1 MTKPKIRKIKKQPN
15 DTGISG
21 WYKIAENG
29 SKCQKLEENI
39 TSDWLVIGAGFAG
52 LAAARRL
59 HQLRPNDRITLLEA
73 RHVGE
78 GPAGRNS
85 GFMIDLPHDLS
96 SDNYSGEGSEKDNL
110 QTELNREAIRFAAQ
124 AAEDY
129 GISSEVFDPCGKI
142 NGAAT
147 EKGAS
152 HNLDYAKLLEQSGES
167 YEMLDAQAMREVTGS
182 DYYLDGLFTP
192 GTVMIQPAAFVRA
205 VADNL
210 RPHIGIY
217 ENSPVI
223 KLSRQ
228 SSDWL
233 VETPS
238 GSVSA
243 PKIILAVNGHAQSF
257 GYFPGRLMHVF
268 TYASMTRALSS
279 DEVRV
284 LGGQSKWSLTPAD
297 PMGATIRRICGT
309 GGDRI
314 ITRTRFTYDPSME
327 VSQSRVEAVGKTQ
340 IDAFQRRFP
349 MIGTV
354 PMEYVWAGRLCLSFN
369 GVSAFGEVEE
379 NIFSACAQNGL
390 GAAKGTFSG
399 MMAAELATGTHSVYL
414 DHMLAQDPPSRLPP
428 EPFAWLGANAVMR
441 WREWRAGKEA

>member
-1 MTKPKIRKIKKQPN
+1 MTSDKPRTISKQPV

-21 WYKIAENG
+21 WYAVLPEPG
-29 SKCQKLEENI
+29 KCQKLEENI

-59 HQLRPNDRITLLEA
+59 HQLKPKDRITLLEA
-73 RHVGE
+73 RRVGE

-85 GFMIDLPHDLS
+85 GFMIDLPHDLA

-110 QTELNREAIRFAAQ
+110 QTELNREAIRFASE
-124 AAEDY
+124 AADEY
-129 GISSEVFDPCGKI
+129 KLPSEIFDPCGKI

-147 EKGAS
+147 PNGVN
-152 HNLDYAKLLEQSGES
+152 HNLDYAKLLKQSGEA
-167 YEMLDAQAMREVTGS
+167 YEMLDAKAMQDVTGT
-182 DYYLDGLFTP
+182 DYYLGGLFTP

-205 VADNL
+205 IADNL
-210 RPHIGIY
+210 RPHIGLY

-228 SSDWL
+228 GPDWL
-233 VETPS
+233 VETPD

-268 TYASMTRALSS
+268 TYASMTRALNQE
-279 DEVRV
+279 EVRV
-284 LGGQSKWSLTPAD
+284 LGGESKWCLTPAD
-297 PMGATIRRICGT
+297 PMGATIRRICGV

-327 VSQSRVEAVGKTQ
+327 VSQARVDTVGKTQ

-349 MIGTV
+349 MIGNV

-369 GVSAFGEVEE
+369 GVSAFGEVDE

-390 GAAKGTFSG
+390 GAAKGTLSG
-399 MMAAELATGTHSVYL
+399 MMAAELATHSNSPYVAK
-414 DHMLAQDPPSRLPP
+414 MLAQDPPSRLPP
-428 EPFAWLGANAVMR
+428 EPLAWLGANAVMR